1 MARSSGKDK
10 SPTKP
15 AKGKDKA
22 KPAADATKET
32 LEDVI
37 DELSSV
43 APGAG
48 RAAPVTA
55 DSPAPQSPPPEQ
67 GGASIVALPVQVE
80 VLKRRT
86 NKITQE
92 RDNAA
97 KERDAAVELANQ
109 LRDKIKQL
117 EASCATPKVLYFFQS
132 KFCNC
137 NLIFAIEQNST
148 ASGRKSTSSNKRF
161 RSSSRESAT
170 SGTELTTRALLRT
183 GCGIA

>member
-1 MARSSGKDK
+1 MARSTGKDK

-80 VLKRRT
+80 V
-86 NKITQE
+86 
-92 RDNAA
+92 A
-97 KERDAAVELANQ
+97 
-109 LRDKIKQL
+109 
-117 EASCATPKVLYFFQS
+117 
-132 KFCNC
+132 
-137 NLIFAIEQNST
+137 
-148 ASGRKSTSSNKRF
+148 
-161 RSSSRESAT
+161 
-170 SGTELTTRALLRT
+170 RARQCCQ
-183 GCGIA
+183 GA